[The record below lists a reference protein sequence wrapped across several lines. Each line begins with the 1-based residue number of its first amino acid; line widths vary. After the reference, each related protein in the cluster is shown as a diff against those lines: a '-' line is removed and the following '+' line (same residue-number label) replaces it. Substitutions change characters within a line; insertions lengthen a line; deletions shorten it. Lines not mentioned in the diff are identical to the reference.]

1 MSPSGSIILFLVS
14 SATASGGDNVTFTCI
29 AQGGPGNTF
38 AWRHN
43 MNAITPGGRFII
55 ESTSSSSMLTV
66 TNVIGGD
73 FGAYICQVSNLA
85 GSGSATSMITSM
97 HLLIKNS
104 TIIISYQ
111 HHPRDSQALV
121 LLIM

>member
-1 MSPSGSIILFLVS
+1 MTPSGSVLLS
-14 SATASGGDNVTFTCI
+14 PRRTTASGGDNVTFTCN

-66 TNVIGGD
+66 TDVIGGD
-73 FGAYICQVSNLA
+73 FGTYICQVSNLA

-97 HLLIKNS
+97 HLLI
-104 TIIISYQ
+104 
-111 HHPRDSQALV
+111 
-121 LLIM
+121 